1 MKMLFSNFTYFKR
14 MPSACLKMAKFKV
27 VVSDP
32 ETGKS
37 SFVEVE
43 ESRAVP
49 LVGRRIGET
58 IDGSA
63 LGLSGHKVLIT
74 GGCDNAGFPMRPDVH
89 GGVKSKVLLGGGVG
103 YNATEKGIRRRKT
116 IRGNVITEDV
126 AQINMKIVEKPQ
138 KEPQKKPQKAKK
150 ARKGSKSAGK
160 PEKADSE

>member
-1 MKMLFSNFTYFKR
+1 MLN
-14 MPSACLKMAKFKV
+14 ACLKMAKFKV

-37 SFVEVE
+37 RFVEVE

-49 LVGRRIGET
+49 LIGRRIGET

-103 YNATEKGIRRRKT
+103 YNAAEKGMRRRKT

-126 AQINMKIVEKPQ
+126 AQINVKIVEKPQ
-138 KEPQKKPQKAKK
+138 EKPQK

>member
-1 MKMLFSNFTYFKR
+1 
-14 MPSACLKMAKFKV
+14 MPSACLMMAKFKV

-37 SFVEVE
+37 SFVEME

-49 LVGRRIGET
+49 LIGRRIGET

-116 IRGNVITEDV
+116 VRGNMITEDV
-126 AQINMKIVEKPQ
+126 AQINVKIVEKPQ
-138 KEPQKKPQKAKK
+138 KAKK
-150 ARKGSKSAGK
+150 SSKSAGK
-160 PEKADSE
+160 PEKVDSE

>member
-1 MKMLFSNFTYFKR
+1 
-14 MPSACLKMAKFKV
+14 MAKFKV

-37 SFVEVE
+37 SVVEVE

-74 GGCDNAGFPMRPDVH
+74 GGSDNAGFPMRPDVH
-89 GGVKSKVLLGGGVG
+89 GGVKSKVLLGGGIG
-103 YNATEKGIRRRKT
+103 YKAAERGIRRRKT
-116 IRGNVITEDV
+116 IRGNIITEDI
-126 AQINMKIVEKPQ
+126 AQINMKIAEKP
-138 KEPQKKPQKAKK
+138 KKKPQKAEESS
-150 ARKGSKSAGK
+150 RSASK
-160 PEKADSE
+160 PEKVDSK